1 MLQRNDFSGKVVTP
15 DVVPPFNEN
24 NALHRPTGHVAPIE
38 NNGYFSGLSNPDLTA
53 GNENTGALAGATGA
67 VSNDLAITGAHYPKP
82 RRNAMSMYGKD
93 RHKRACRMLGYALT
107 LGDAPTW
114 VQAGA
119 VWQMRLTEEELA
131 SVAFAALQALEPDTR
146 LAVFGAAHWEG
157 AQ

>member
-1 MLQRNDFSGKVVTP
+1 MVTP
-15 DVVPPFNEN
+15 DGVPPFNEN
-24 NALHRPTGHVAPIE
+24 NDLHRLTGHVAPIE

-67 VSNDLAITGAHYPKP
+67 LSNDLAISLGYYPKP
-82 RRNAMSMYGKD
+82 RVNAMSKHAQD
-93 RHKRACRMLGYALT
+93 RHKRAARMLGFALT

-119 VWQMRLTEEELA
+119 VWQLRLTELELA
-131 SVAFAALQALEPDTR
+131 SIAFAALQGLEPDTR

>member
-1 MLQRNDFSGKVVTP
+1 
-15 DVVPPFNEN
+15 
-24 NALHRPTGHVAPIE
+24 
-38 NNGYFSGLSNPDLTA
+38 LSNPDP
-53 GNENTGALAGATGA
+53 GFQNENTGALAGATGA
-67 VSNDLAITGAHYPKP
+67 VSNDLAINGAPYPKP
-82 RRNAMSMYGKD
+82 RRNAMSMYAKD
-93 RHKRACRMLGYALT
+93 RHKRAARMLGYALT

-119 VWQMRLTEEELA
+119 VWQLRLTEEELA

>member
-1 MLQRNDFSGKVVTP
+1 M
-15 DVVPPFNEN
+15 
-24 NALHRPTGHVAPIE
+24 
-38 NNGYFSGLSNPDLTA
+38 SNPDP
-53 GNENTGALAGATGA
+53 GFPNENPGALAGATGA
-67 VSNDLAITGAHYPKP
+67 MSNDLAISPAYYPKP
-82 RRNAMSMYGKD
+82 RVNAMSKHAQD
-93 RHKRACRMLGYALT
+93 RHKRAARMLGFALT